1 MTQRHAVKHIDVAI
15 DPRDVRLKS
24 ILIGRLFRT
33 LRTRCEKMRTEENN
47 TNSFIWAY
55 LDKAKFDKR
64 ADYTVQQNNKSLST
78 ITVNWCDISRGDYPI
93 VG

>member
-1 MTQRHAVKHIDVAI
+1 
-15 DPRDVRLKS
+15 
-24 ILIGRLFRT
+24 
-33 LRTRCEKMRTEENN
+33 MRTEENN

-93 VG
+93 VE